1 MNTSRHDS
9 NDTFRL
15 TSVSCQNEDND
26 MSAKLSNTII
36 EAAIYGFEAQKRA
49 LDTQIADLR
58 AMLNGTAQTASAEVA
73 APRRKL
79 SASARKKMA
88 DAQRR
93 RWAALKGQSAAEA
106 PAAEPK
112 KAKRKM
118 SAAGKAAI
126 AAATKKRWAAFR
138 AAKAGKK

>member
-1 MNTSRHDS
+1 MPN
-9 NDTFRL
+9 
-15 TSVSCQNEDND
+15 
-26 MSAKLSNTII
+26 LSTEII
-36 EAAIYGFEAQKRA
+36 HAAIMGFEEQKRRI
-49 LDTQIADLR
+49 DGEIAGLR
-58 AMLNGTAQTASAEVA
+58 AMLNGTPAQTATAPVSAEIV

-79 SASARKKMA
+79 SAVARKKMA
-88 DAQRR
+88 DSQRR
-93 RWAALKGQSAAEA
+93 RWAAVKGEPAPEA
-106 PAAEPK
+106 PAAAPK